1 MNIIKLNAI
10 SSTNEYL
17 KKLIA
22 VKTVPNYT
30 TITAQFQT
38 NGKGQMGKSWFSEKG
53 KNLICS
59 ILVNIHDFNTRNQF
73 YLNMAVSL
81 ATVSAIESKTMRS
94 FLIKWP
100 NDILSAHKKVAGILI
115 ENILF
120 EDKIKHS
127 IVGIGINLNQTEFV
141 GIPDASSLKNITKK
155 SFSQELILNEI
166 LKQLP
171 YYINYVS
178 RKDFISL
185 KNMYLLKLYRFERPA
200 MFTNF
205 NTTFLGK
212 IIDINSEGELV
223 VQTEKSGTK
232 SFGLKE
238 IAFAK

>member
-59 ILVNIHDFNTRNQF
+59 ILINVSDFNTRNQF

-81 ATVSAIESKTMRS
+81 ATVSAIENKTMRS

-141 GIPDASSLKNITKK
+141 GIPDASSLINITKK

-178 RKDFISL
+178 RKDFVSL

-223 VQTEKSGTK
+223 IQTEKNGTK